1 MTQDEH
7 IELLQMKDEEL
18 DGLKTEIMKEQQI
31 NSHIVMVQVGQ
42 MFHDGAVCIGL
53 CQEKDILEKDRAITF
68 LNKQLTIKQKEN
80 DCLRKLKVKVTATY
94 DWSSSISNVFIFF
107 FILFKGNSRERSVT
121 VSPHG
126 EDTDTIEQNTSE
138 VDEDDFIFVE
148 DLKNDEEKN
157 EMDNVSLG

>member
-1 MTQDEH
+1 M
-7 IELLQMKDEEL
+7 LLGKGGTYKMWNLFGKQGGISWPWHFL
-18 DGLKTEIMKEQQI
+18 PV
-31 NSHIVMVQVGQ
+31 SCVYC
-42 MFHDGAVCIGL
+42 FHL
-53 CQEKDILEKDRAITF
+53 L
-68 LNKQLTIKQKEN
+68 
-80 DCLRKLKVKVTATY
+80 
-94 DWSSSISNVFIFF
+94 
-107 FILFKGNSRERSVT
+107 KGNSRERSVT

>member
-80 DCLRKLKVKVTATY
+80 DCLRKLKVKVSAAY
-94 DWSSSISNVFIFF
+94 D
-107 FILFKGNSRERSVT
+107 
-121 VSPHG
+121 
-126 EDTDTIEQNTSE
+126 
-138 VDEDDFIFVE
+138 
-148 DLKNDEEKN
+148 
-157 EMDNVSLG
+157 